1 MRNNSI
7 TLCPSPIYI
16 GGGDDHVYVAG
27 LPHHAAAVA
36 HEQGKIQYIETATG
50 RRTDLKDGSRIKIG
64 QIEIVVV
71 AKR

>member
-1 MRNNSI
+1 
-7 TLCPSPIYI
+7 
-16 GGGDDHVYVAG
+16 VYVAG
-27 LPHHAAAVA
+27 LPHHAAAVV